1 VLHNF
6 RLVNVGIEGFGDATA
21 DNRRTSHSPPMNND
35 MTCGHRTIGGS
46 GITAFAIVVICAML
60 AVPGCGGEQPTREQ
74 AIQSSSQRLRQAVS
88 TNVADE
94 GRKAQM
100 LVVVDQIEAAQT
112 RFSKEMADF
121 VESYRKLNADYGAT
135 RPAFDKLFSDYNVQ
149 RIKVRNEALDLH
161 FQLASLST
169 ATEWNPIVEAEVK
182 LYEEVNAVR
191 PAEGSAK

>member
-1 VLHNF
+1 VLHHF
-6 RLVNVGIEGFGDATA
+6 RSVNVGIEGFGDATA
-21 DNRRTSHSPPMNND
+21 DIRRTSHSPPMKND
-35 MTCGHRTIGGS
+35 MTCVHRAIGGS
-46 GITAFAIVVICAML
+46 GVTAFVMTCALL
-60 AVPGCGGEQPTREQ
+60 AAPGCGGEQSTREK
-74 AIQSSSQRLRQAVS
+74 AIQSSSQKLRQVVS

-100 LVVVDQIEAAQT
+100 LLVVDQIEAAQT
-112 RFSKEMADF
+112 RFSKETADF

-135 RPAFDKLFSDYNVQ
+135 RPTFDKLFSDYNVQ

-169 ATEWNPIVEAEVK
+169 ATEWNPIVKAEIK